1 MIPSRRRSL
10 LVWTASLAL
19 TTAWWTDHIEAGV
32 TPSVLVASFSALDH
46 GFEGPETL
54 PAGLTAIRLHNRAQ
68 EPHQLQVLK
77 LSEGRTAAELMS
89 FIRAS
94 HGKMPEWVRHAG
106 GPNGVGPGDSAEAII
121 YLEPGTYAIICA
133 LPSKDDG
140 QRPHAMLDVPKTLH
154 VTRSTAEQPQFLGNV
169 HMAMFDYEFVVVQ
182 NVRSGP
188 QTFYVVNR
196 GHQTHQV
203 SLVQLD
209 PGASATDMLA
219 AFSPAAMAPL
229 PGKLL
234 GGMAGLEPG
243 GRGLFTAQLSP
254 GRYAMMCL
262 FPDPAAHDSHAAKG
276 MVMNF
281 TVE

>member
-1 MIPSRRRSL
+1 MIPSRRLSL
-10 LVWTASLAL
+10 LIWAASLAL
-19 TTAWWTDHIEAGV
+19 TTAWSTDRSEAGV
-32 TPSVLVASFSALDH
+32 TPSALVASFSAVDH

-54 PAGLTAIRLHNRAQ
+54 PAGLTIIRLHNRGQ

-77 LSEGRTAAELMS
+77 LSEGRTAAE
-89 FIRAS
+89 
-94 HGKMPEWVRHAG
+94 
-106 GPNGVGPGDSAEAII
+106 
-121 YLEPGTYAIICA
+121 
-133 LPSKDDG
+133 
-140 QRPHAMLDVPKTLH
+140 LH

-196 GHQTHQV
+196 GHHTHQV
-203 SLVQLD
+203 SLVQLN
-209 PGASATDMLA
+209 PGASAADMLA

-243 GRGLFTAQLSP
+243 GRGLFTAWLSP

-276 MVMNF
+276 MVMHF